1 MRIVRR
7 LGVCL
12 AVAMVFGVR
21 VPIKAQAPD
30 QRGRLIVT
38 VADQT
43 GGVIPNARVTL
54 TGEDAATKAAA
65 VDPVT
70 TSAAGVATL
79 DRLVPGRYTIQ
90 AEFPGFETVTVRDV
104 RIRAGET
111 KRSIALPIKKLAEDM
126 TVGRDKQTAALD
138 PLGMAFST
146 VLTRE
151 QIAALPDDPDEM
163 AAVLQAMAPPGSTIR
178 VDGFSGGRL
187 PPKSQIRSIRLPRM
201 DMMAAQNH
209 GGLMGAHF
217 IDIMTQPG
225 SGPFR
230 ASTDFTLRDDALN
243 ARNPF
248 APVKGDERLHRFGLS
263 LSGTISPNR
272 TSYSFAAQGGTQYD
286 TTMLLAAQPGFV
298 RAEPVRQP
306 LETITF
312 NGRVDHALNRDHTL
326 RASVQRVTFER
337 RNQGVGG
344 FDLAERAYAS
354 ESSDTMVRLSENGP
368 LGRRFFSESR
378 LQLRWTSNQARAAI
392 EAPTIRVLDAFTSGG
407 AQRRGGGRTLE
418 FEAATDLDYV
428 RGAHS
433 MRAGILA
440 EGGRFRSD
448 DMSNYLGTY
457 TFASLADYDAGRP
470 STYTRRLGDPFVSYS
485 NLQVGLYVQDDYRMA
500 RGLLL
505 SYGLR
510 YEAQTL
516 IADQRNFSPRASLT
530 WVPSKTG
537 KTTLRGGVGR
547 FTDWLGTPTYEQT
560 LRLDGLRYQEFN
572 VIDPAFPDPGLG
584 IATPANRYQ
593 LSDTLVLPESLSANA
608 GIDQALTS
616 SLRVNATY
624 TYRRGSHLLRGRNLN
639 APVDGIRP
647 DDRFTNVIEVQADA
661 ASRVHTVNFGANLLM
676 LNWKRTIVSGN
687 YTWTDS
693 ESNSTG
699 AFGLPSYGD
708 DIAAEWGVNAPR
720 HRAAAMVSM
729 SPIANL
735 GVMVNLRASSGAPYT
750 ITTGSDLNRDGVF
763 NERPEGVARGTER
776 MSRQFDAGLR
786 VSYAIGFGRAP
797 QSAGPGGTPTVI
809 MMGGGGGGM
818 TGGFGGGADTSR
830 YRVELYAS
838 AQNVTNRRNYVGYS
852 GVLTSPFFGQP
863 TNVLNPRKV
872 EIGVRFGF

>member
-1 MRIVRR
+1 MIRRITLV
-7 LGVCL
+7 VCL
-12 AVAMVFGVR
+12 VAGLMPARPV
-21 VPIKAQAPD
+21 KAQTPPIAD
-30 QRGRLIVT
+30 TRGRLVVTIV
-38 VADQT
+38 DQT
-43 GGVIPNARVTL
+43 GGVLPNAKVTL
-54 TGEDAATKAAA
+54 TGEDDATKT
-65 VDPVT
+65 VTIDPAT
-70 TSAAGVATL
+70 TTAAGVATIE
-79 DRLVPGRYTIQ
+79 RLTPGRYTIQ

-104 RIRAGET
+104 RVRAGET
-111 KRSIALPIKKLAEDM
+111 KRSITLPLKKLAEDM
-126 TVGRDKQTAALD
+126 TVGRDKQSAALD
-138 PLGMAFST
+138 PIGLAFST

-178 VDGFSGGRL
+178 VDGFTGGRL

-225 SGPFR
+225 IGPFR
-230 ASTDFTLRDDALN
+230 ASTDFTVRDDALN

-272 TSYSFAAQGGTQYD
+272 TSYSFSAQGGSQYD
-286 TTMLLAAQPGFV
+286 TTMLLAAEPGFV

-306 LETITF
+306 IDHVNFT
-312 NGRVDHALNRDHTL
+312 GRIDHALNRDHSL

-354 ESSDTMVRLSENGP
+354 ETADTMFRISENGP

-378 LQLRWTSNQARAAI
+378 LQLRWTSSQARSAI

-457 TFASLADYDAGRP
+457 TFANLDDYEAGRP
-470 STYTRRLGDPFVSYS
+470 ATYTRRIGDPFVSYS
-485 NLQVGLYVQDDYRMA
+485 NIQLGLYVQDDYRLA
-500 RGLLL
+500 RSLLL

-510 YEAQTL
+510 YEVQTL
-516 IADQRNFSPRASLT
+516 VDDPQNFSPRATLS
-530 WVPSKTG
+530 WVPWKSG

-547 FTDWLGTPTYEQT
+547 FSDWMATSTYEQT
-560 LRLDGLRYQEFN
+560 QRLDGFRYQEFN
-572 VIDPAFPDPGLG
+572 VINPTFPDPGLG
-584 IATPANRYQ
+584 LASPANRYA
-593 LSDTLVLPESLSANA
+593 LSDGLVLPESLSANA

-639 APVDGIRP
+639 APVDGVRP
-647 DDRFTNVIEVQADA
+647 DPRFTNAIEVQSDA
-661 ASRVHTVNFGANLLM
+661 ASRVHTVNVGANLLM

-687 YTWTDS
+687 YTWTGS
-693 ESNSTG
+693 ESNTTG
-699 AFGLPSYGD
+699 AFGLPAYGD
-708 DIAAEWGVNAPR
+708 DISADWGVNAPR
-720 HRAAAMVSM
+720 HRAAAILST

-735 GVMVNLRASSGAPYT
+735 GVMLNLRASSGAPYT
-750 ITTGSDLNRDGVF
+750 ITTGADDNRDGVF
-763 NERPEGVARGTER
+763 NERPDGVSRGTER
-776 MSRQFDAGLR
+776 MANQLDAALR

-797 QSAGPGGTPTVI
+797 QSTGGPGGATVV
-809 MMGGGGGGM
+809 MMGGSGGM
-818 TGGFGGGADTSR
+818 TGGFTGGADSSR
-830 YRVELYAS
+830 YRLEFYAS
-838 AQNVTNRRNYVGYS
+838 AQNLTNRRNYVGYS

>member
-1 MRIVRR
+1 MTLV
-7 LGVCL
+7 VCL
-12 AVAMVFGVR
+12 VAGLMPARPV
-21 VPIKAQAPD
+21 KAQTPVAD
-30 QRGRLIVT
+30 TRGKLIVT
-38 VADQT
+38 VVDQT
-43 GGVIPNARVTL
+43 GGVIPNAIVTV
-54 TGEDAATKAAA
+54 TGEETATKAATVA
-65 VDPVT
+65 PVAT
-70 TSAAGVATL
+70 TAAGLVTIE
-79 DRLVPGRYTIQ
+79 RLAPGRYTIQ

-104 RIRAGET
+104 RVRTGET
-111 KRSIALPIKKLAEDM
+111 KRSITLPIKKLAEDM
-126 TVGRDKQTAALD
+126 TVGRDKQSAALD
-138 PLGMAFST
+138 PVGMAFST

-178 VDGFSGGRL
+178 VDGFTGGRL

-225 SGPFR
+225 LGPFR
-230 ASTDFTLRDDALN
+230 ASTDFTVRDDALN

-248 APVKGDERLHRFGLS
+248 APAKGDERLHRFGLS

-272 TSYSFAAQGGTQYD
+272 TSYSFAAQGGSQYD

-306 LETITF
+306 IETVNFT
-312 NGRVDHALNRDHTL
+312 GRVDHALNKDHTL

-354 ESSDTMVRLSENGP
+354 ETADTMVRFSENGP

-407 AQRRGGGRTLE
+407 AQRRGGSRTLE

-428 RGAHS
+428 RGSHS
-433 MRAGILA
+433 MRVGILA

-457 TFASLADYDAGRP
+457 TFASLADYEAGRP
-470 STYTRRLGDPFVSYS
+470 STYTRRVGDAFVAYD
-485 NLQVGLYVQDDYRMA
+485 NVQVGLYAQDDYRLS

-516 IADQRNFSPRASLT
+516 VDDQRNFSPRATLT
-530 WVPSKTG
+530 WVPWKSG
-537 KTTLRGGVGR
+537 KTTFRGGVGR
-547 FTDWLGTPTYEQT
+547 FTDWLGTSTYEQT
-560 LRLDGLRYQEFN
+560 LRLDGFRYQEFN
-572 VIDPAFPDPGLG
+572 IIDPGYPDPGIGL
-584 IATPANRYQ
+584 ASPANRYT
-593 LSDTLVLPESLSANA
+593 LSDALVLPESLSANA

-624 TYRRGSHLLRGRNLN
+624 TYRRGAHLLRGSNLN
-639 APVDGIRP
+639 APIDGVRP
-647 DDRFTNVIEVQADA
+647 DPRFTNAIEVQADA
-661 ASRVHTVNFGANLLM
+661 ASRSHTVNVGGNLLM

-687 YTWTDS
+687 YTWTLS
-693 ESNSTG
+693 ESNTAG
-699 AFGLPSYGD
+699 AFWLPSYGD
-708 DIAAEWGVNAPR
+708 DISAEWGVNAPR
-720 HRAAAMVSM
+720 HRAAAIVSM
-729 SPIANL
+729 SPITNL
-735 GVMVNLRASSGAPYT
+735 GVMLNLRASSGAPYT
-750 ITTGSDLNRDGVF
+750 ITTGADANRDGVF
-763 NERPEGVARGTER
+763 NERPDGVSRGTER
-776 MSRQFDAGLR
+776 MANQFDAALR

-797 QSAGPGGTPTVI
+797 QSTGGPGGATVV
-809 MMGGGGGGM
+809 MMGGGM
-818 TGGFGGGADTSR
+818 TGGFTGGAESSR
-830 YRVELYAS
+830 YRIELYAS
-838 AQNVTNRRNYVGYS
+838 AQNLTNRRNYVGYS